1 MCVKD
6 INIKIKTYC
15 FFDCI
20 VNIKDF
26 DPNNIKVDEKS
37 YKKIFIYY
45 IGQLH
50 VTITCDNYKSPKK
63 L

>member
-6 INIKIKTYC
+6 IIIKIKTYG
-15 FFDCI
+15 FFYCI

-37 YKKIFIYY
+37 YKKIFIY
-45 IGQLH
+45 
-50 VTITCDNYKSPKK
+50 
-63 L
+63 

>member
-37 YKKIFIYY
+37 YKKIFIY
-45 IGQLH
+45 
-50 VTITCDNYKSPKK
+50 
-63 L
+63 